1 MSYNIDQFSKISG
14 ISKLV
19 LRSWESR
26 HNFLIA
32 KRTKSNVRV
41 YTDKLLIKALNTQL
55 LIKSGYRISQI
66 SKKTDPEMDLLIN
79 DLRFIKSSDLSYD
92 YYINKF
98 IQSGINFDSNLFN
111 LTYNECLPNFK
122 IEDFYINIMLP
133 TFSKIGLFWL
143 TNQMNPAQEHFLSEM
158 FKQKIYTRINSYHT
172 KSNNISWLLFLP
184 PNEYHEIG
192 LLFARL
198 LLVKQGFN
206 VIYLGTNVP
215 LGGLKKV
222 SELKE
227 INNLLFFSI
236 SNFSKVNLNETID
249 FINKNFNNCNN
260 YLVTNKYKMNDLTE
274 NKCVTIINNINQF
287 ISIISK

>member
-19 LRSWESR
+19 LRSWEGR
-26 HNFLIA
+26 HNFLKA

-66 SKKTDPEMDLLIN
+66 SKKTDSEMDMLIN
-79 DLRFIKSSDLSYD
+79 DLKYIKSSDLSYD
-92 YYINKF
+92 YFINKF
-98 IQSGINFDSNLFN
+98 IQSGINFDANLFN

-122 IEDFYINIMLP
+122 IEDFYVNIMLP

-158 FKQKIYTRINSYHT
+158 FKQKIYTIINSYYT
-172 KSNNISWLLFLP
+172 KINNVSWLLFLP

-222 SELKE
+222 SELKK
-227 INNLLFFSI
+227 IDNVLFFSI
-236 SNFSKVNLNETID
+236 SNFSKDNLNETID
-249 FINKNFNNCNN
+249 FIDKNFDQCNN
-260 YLVTNKYKMNDLTE
+260 YLVTNKYKINDLS
-274 NKCVTIINNINQF
+274 NHKCVTIINNIKQF